1 MLDVIKNRRSIRRF
15 KDTPVE
21 EEKLNEILEAARLA
35 PSGNNTQPWHF
46 IVVRSPEMRRA
57 LASASH
63 NQMWMADAPIH
74 IVCVADIR
82 CRVKGVEPISL
93 EDESPLLEFKKL
105 IRDTSIGIQHLVL
118 EAQNQGLGTCWIA
131 WFEPR
136 EIAEM
141 LGVPSDKYVQA
152 IIPVGYADEHP
163 QPRPRKPLNSFLHQ
177 EKW

>member
-1 MLDVIKNRRSIRRF
+1 MLEVIKNRRSIRRF

-21 EEKLNEILEAARLA
+21 DEKLIEILEAARLA

-46 IVVRSPEMRRA
+46 IVVKSPEMRRA
-57 LASASH
+57 LATASH

-82 CRVKGVEPISL
+82 CRIKGVEPISL

-105 IRDTSIGIQHLVL
+105 IRDTSIGIEHLVL
-118 EAQNQGLGTCWIA
+118 EAENQGLGTCWIA
-131 WFEPR
+131 WFEPQ
-136 EIAEM
+136 EIAKI

-152 IIPVGYADEHP
+152 IIPVGYADERP
-163 QPRPRKPLNSFLHQ
+163 QPRPRKTLDSFVHH
-177 EKW
+177 ETW

>member
-1 MLDVIKNRRSIRRF
+1 MIEAIRNRRSIRKFSSR
-15 KDTPVE
+15 PIE

-35 PSGNNTQPWHF
+35 PSGNNSQPWHF
-46 IVVRSPEMRRA
+46 ILVRSPEMRHR
-57 LASASH
+57 LAVASH
-63 NQMWMADAPIH
+63 NQLWMEAAPVH

-82 CRVKGVEPISL
+82 CRIKEDVPVTL

-105 IRDTSIGIQHLVL
+105 IRDTSIAIEHLVL
-118 EAQNQGLGTCWIA
+118 EAENQGLGSCWIA

-136 EIAEM
+136 EISEL

-152 IIPVGYADEHP
+152 IIPVGYADEKP
-163 QPRPRKPLNSFLHQ
+163 QARPRKPLASFLHA